1 MIMVH
6 SDDMG
11 LVLPPKVAHTQVVI
25 IAIEKVGEEESNKAI
40 KDQCN
45 QIHDALKKV
54 GIRVTFDDR
63 DIYKS
68 GWKFNYWEQRGVP
81 IRIEI
86 GKKDFDNGEVR
97 CCKRHDGVKMQL
109 KNNELAS

>member
-1 MIMVH
+1 MVH

-25 IAIEKVGEEESNKAI
+25 IAIEKVGEEDANKLI
-40 KDQCN
+40 REKCN
-45 QIHDALKKV
+45 EVHALLKKV
-54 GIRVTFDDR
+54 GIRVVYDDR

-68 GWKFNYWEQRGVP
+68 GWKFNHWEQRGTP

-86 GKKDFDNGEVR
+86 GKKDLDN
-97 CCKRHDGVKMQL
+97 
-109 KNNELAS
+109 